1 MNNCREIKA
10 EELDHIIIEGILEK
24 KGKDI
29 ISIDLSGLDN
39 SVCDSFIISHGDS
52 GTQVRAIAD
61 HIEEKVKKQL
71 NFNVLHKEGYENL
84 QWILLDYSSVVVH
97 IFDPDTRKYYQLEE
111 LWADGKLVRITEEEF
126 LEIKNERND

>member
-29 ISIDLSGLDN
+29 ISIDLTGLDN

-52 GTQVRAIAD
+52 GTQARAIAD

-71 NFNVLHKEGYENL
+71 NFNVSHKEGYENL

-97 IFDPDTRKYYQLEE
+97 IFDQETRKYYQLEE
-111 LWADGKLVRITEEEF
+111 LWADGKIVRITEAEF
-126 LEIKNERND
+126 PEIKNERND

>member
-39 SVCDSFIISHGDS
+39 SVCDSFIISHGGS

-84 QWILLDYSSVVVH
+84 QWILLDYSSLVVN
-97 IFDPDTRKYYQLEE
+97 IFDQETRKYYQLEE
-111 LWADGKLVRITEEEF
+111 LWAEAAP
-126 LEIKNERND
+126 

>member
-84 QWILLDYSSVVVH
+84 QWILLDYNSVVVH
-97 IFDPDTRKYYQLEE
+97 IFDQDTRKYYQLEE
-111 LWADGKLVRITEEEF
+111 LWADGKCVRIIEEEF
-126 LEIKNERND
+126 LEIKDERNG